1 MHTQFIN
8 LRAWLSSQ
16 ILCPPLLVDRLLV
29 ALLADGHLL
38 VEGAPGLAKTK
49 AIKSLSDGID
59 GSFQRIQFTPDLLP
73 SDITGTEIYR
83 PETGDFKFQQG
94 PIFHNLV
101 LADEINR
108 SPAKVQAALLEAMA
122 ERQVSVGRKTM
133 DLPPLFLVMATQNP
147 IEQEGTYP
155 LPEAQLDRFLMH
167 VRIQYP
173 DICAE
178 REILALARGEAL
190 NQASALP
197 DEEIS
202 QQAILAARKQVGE
215 IHMADTVDEYLV
227 QLVLASRTPENYG
240 EDLQQWLEFG
250 ASPRATIAIDRCAR
264 AHAWLNERDFVSPDD
279 IQAVAHD
286 CLRHRLILSYEAEA
300 EGISTDMVINELLKR
315 VPVS

>member
-1 MHTQFIN
+1 M
-8 LRAWLSSQ
+8 
-16 ILCPPLLVDRLLV
+16 
-29 ALLADGHLL
+29 
-38 VEGAPGLAKTK
+38 
-49 AIKSLSDGID
+49 
-59 GSFQRIQFTPDLLP
+59 
-73 SDITGTEIYR
+73 
-83 PETGDFKFQQG
+83 
-94 PIFHNLV
+94 
-101 LADEINR
+101 
-108 SPAKVQAALLEAMA
+108 
-122 ERQVSVGRKTM
+122 
-133 DLPPLFLVMATQNP
+133 
-147 IEQEGTYP
+147 
-155 LPEAQLDRFLMH
+155 
-167 VRIQYP
+167 
-173 DICAE
+173 
-178 REILALARGEAL
+178 ALARGEAL
-190 NQASALP
+190 NQASSLP

-202 QQAILAARKQVGE
+202 QQAIIAARKQIGE